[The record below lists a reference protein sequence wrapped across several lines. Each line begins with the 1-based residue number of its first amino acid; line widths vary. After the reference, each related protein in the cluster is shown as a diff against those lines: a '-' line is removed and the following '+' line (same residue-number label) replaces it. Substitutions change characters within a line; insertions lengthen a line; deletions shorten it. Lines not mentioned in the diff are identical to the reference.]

1 MRYIEV
7 VGSVTAWS
15 LQLTLWDRCM
25 IGKFTRENVEMW
37 LANHVG
43 LDPGFYPEDFHAV
56 CGDIEIPWATK
67 EGSDMFQ
74 LHRVKS
80 PTERETMREP
90 LFTSP
95 KERVYFNQLPE
106 QIRRHKH
113 CQGLHIFGEIW
124 FNETQAVVQ
133 SYPGGDQGEMHT
145 DCWEKTADGRALIRS
160 YEGDKDNAIH

>member
-15 LQLTLWDRCM
+15 LKLTLWDRCM

-67 EGSDMFQ
+67 EGHDCYQRVMKLAEARRGERLFQ
-74 LHRVKS
+74 VSKKGHDGHEDTGGWSGR
-80 PTERETMREP
+80 
-90 LFTSP
+90 FP
-95 KERVYFNQLPE
+95 KRGGLQS
-106 QIRRHKH
+106 RR
-113 CQGLHIFGEIW
+113 QGG
-124 FNETQAVVQ
+124 
-133 SYPGGDQGEMHT
+133 
-145 DCWEKTADGRALIRS
+145 
-160 YEGDKDNAIH
+160 